1 MVNIIQTAFKF
12 PLEYIFAM
20 KMSGMKAQET
30 QDRLSVFCHT
40 HKPESPED
48 EATSNYNSEVGKKV
62 ITGREGKRFLIFLF
76 FVSSFS
82 TCHAKCV

>member
-1 MVNIIQTAFKF
+1 
-12 PLEYIFAM
+12 
-20 KMSGMKAQET
+20 MSGMKAQET
-30 QDRLSVFCHT
+30 KDRLSVFCHT